1 MDAEPP
7 STTARSPSAGERVV
21 ERAQHDVEE
30 LLVQALRMGS
40 RIRNEYRDQL
50 RSCRPAGAQ
59 TPSVVSAWPS
69 AILITMAAWIEA
81 NAPQHSPEAKSCLNS
96 TFSPATVASATSRH
110 ADTISSALSAR
121 AVIGNA
127 RSAVSRTRH
136 LEGYTTDLRSCRLSP
151 EDCSASKG
159 RVRSSGGCKVGA
171 ARLAVRL
178 QPSLRRNG
186 DIVRGMTTWSE
197 VYDRMTPEQRRV
209 AADICARASDNA
221 RQQLDWAEELLALT
235 DMLAQSTGTTA
246 WPAVH
251 LFWVRFHGVV
261 TELVEVNRQPAAWAR
276 EMTAQERARSL
287 TMTALEEHEAVVA
300 DYLRQR
306 AAHLK
311 QSAYSRRMTKAGNVN
326 ETRLIAHLGKAF
338 TVDEI
343 DCMRA
348 RVQAQHGSDERFAR
362 HVAVK
367 VRPGA
372 RRLVKV
378 LRVLHAL
385 R

>member
-1 MDAEPP
+1 
-7 STTARSPSAGERVV
+7 
-21 ERAQHDVEE
+21 
-30 LLVQALRMGS
+30 
-40 RIRNEYRDQL
+40 
-50 RSCRPAGAQ
+50 
-59 TPSVVSAWPS
+59 
-69 AILITMAAWIEA
+69 
-81 NAPQHSPEAKSCLNS
+81 
-96 TFSPATVASATSRH
+96 
-110 ADTISSALSAR
+110 
-121 AVIGNA
+121 
-127 RSAVSRTRH
+127 
-136 LEGYTTDLRSCRLSP
+136 
-151 EDCSASKG
+151 
-159 RVRSSGGCKVGA
+159 
-171 ARLAVRL
+171 
-178 QPSLRRNG
+178 
-186 DIVRGMTTWSE
+186 
-197 VYDRMTPEQRRV
+197 
-209 AADICARASDNA
+209 
-221 RQQLDWAEELLALT
+221 
-235 DMLAQSTGTTA
+235 MLAQSTGTTA

-287 TMTALEEHEAVVA
+287 TKFSLAIFDAATEMLTALEEHEAVVA